1 MKKQSSAGEN
11 LQLKVSAQTVTS
23 RSRPHPTPRPMGGEA
38 RRLRE
43 DLAVGGG
50 AAGVGG
56 RECGEKLGCRTGNEA
71 PLTGRPLGT
80 MCGPLLWAPGR
91 EAFFLVPAVRSRISF
106 LSLFSGFFLPWVCEK
121 GASWQRAL
129 LLEGATHLHP
139 SSPPSGPSALPPPPS
154 SPYLAAT

>member
-23 RSRPHPTPRPMGGEA
+23 QSRPHPTPRPMGGEA

-56 RECGEKLGCRTGNEA
+56 RECGEKLGCRMGNEA

-80 MCGPLLWAPGR
+80 MCGPLGGR
-91 EAFFLVPAVRSRISF
+91 LSSLCLRSDPASPF
-106 LSLFSGFFLPWVCEK
+106 CLCSLD
-121 GASWQRAL
+121 
-129 LLEGATHLHP
+129 
-139 SSPPSGPSALPPPPS
+139 SSCLGCVKREPLGSVLCS
-154 SPYLAAT
+154 